1 MPGEEGGEEAGWK
14 PEEKEE
20 EKGGAEGGGEER
32 SSWLGPVLSCHP
44 GSQSRDRSDPPTL
57 LPQVRRVRPARRSPS
72 LAWIPA
78 AGLPSPRALRVPA
91 TGRGLGNRKAPE
103 PAPGCVP
110 HGLQGLGWGL
120 AGGERTEAEPP

>member
-20 EKGGAEGGGEER
+20 EKGGAEEGGEER

-72 LAWIPA
+72 LAWIPDV
-78 AGLPSPRALRVPA
+78 GLPSPRARPRLRSSRSPGA
-91 TGRGLGNRKAPE
+91 GLGA
-103 PAPGCVP
+103 G
-110 HGLQGLGWGL
+110 GWGKD
-120 AGGERTEAEPP
+120 